1 MPVRIDLPPPVAS
14 PLRHA
19 ADRLIAEV
27 GTPADDSQATA
38 LDVIV
43 DIDATDAALGDEGYH
58 LVGTDEAAISVR
70 ASTSAG
76 ATNGLHALRRRV
88 LVEGRRGTGSLPSPI
103 DHQVVPGFGRRTVMV
118 APYPFGGQ
126 QGRSVLGADTWGI
139 GRWTEYVEQLRLLN
153 ATGLALFPLR
163 MWHPDFPDTFVEKAR
178 YEVWRDVMTLC
189 HDVGLEF
196 HWVMLLNQV
205 PDGFL
210 DARPDLAVEQN
221 AAWQG
226 TAAAWWKLGNPNE
239 LIALHEPTYEW
250 FRDADAFAYMWNDGG
265 AADYAPQTLSEPVTP
280 LLELIAFARDRI
292 AAAGSGARTVFWG
305 WLMEPWYPFHA
316 AIHLPNFPALATFH
330 ADALAAL
337 PKDMEWLQESARQY
351 SALGISGYA
360 DPLEA
365 AQDAGFDKLT
375 DFYYLSHPEVAEQI
389 FPRPLLADVRA
400 EIEHA
405 RARRD
410 GDHRI
415 PPLSGEPV
423 GERRGLAPSRGGT
436 RPPTRRPP
444 AGARRADHGWRR
456 RNHSPRCAGAHRLG
470 CLASRSRASRARAR
484 GLVPRHDPA
493 RRGDER
499 HVTAGASRAQCA
511 RALHG
516 AHRDHQ
522 RSSDVTRGA
531 RDSIRGAAR
540 TLSHRASPAR
550 VLLATTVV
558 ERVEC
563 GATGVRRS
571 TGTAAR
577 VATAGARPTG
587 RCSRGARGTRYT
599 TPVSGVPAPLH

>member
-1 MPVRIDLPPPVAS
+1 M
-14 PLRHA
+14 
-19 ADRLIAEV
+19 

-405 RARRD
+405 RARGATGITGYR
-410 GDHRI
+410 
-415 PPLSGEPV
+415 LSP
-423 GERRGLAPSRGGT
+423 
-436 RPPTRRPP
+436 
-444 AGARRADHGWRR
+444 
-456 RNHSPRCAGAHRLG
+456 
-470 CLASRSRASRARAR
+470 ASRSVNDAALLRLAEEPDLPPDALLQELAALITGGDAATTPHVVQALTDLDAWRPEVGPPVPGHA
-484 GLVPRHDPA
+484 GLFLATIRLDA
-493 RRGDER
+493 
-499 HVTAGASRAQCA
+499 VTNATSP
-511 RALHG
+511 RALRELN
-516 AHRDHQ
+516 ALVRF
-522 RSSDVTRGA
+522 TA
-531 RDSIRGAAR
+531 LTEIINGAA
-540 TLSHRASPAR
+540 TSPAER
-550 VLLATTVV
+550 ETRFAELLELCRTEPVLRAFSSQPQWSSESNVV
-558 ERVEC
+558 LREFVARL
-563 GATGVRRS
+563 VR
-571 TGTAAR
+571 
-577 VATAGARPTG
+577 P
-587 RCSRGARGTRYT
+587 
-599 TPVSGVPAPLH
+599 PE